1 MPVIS
6 RKTSTSFL
14 FLLSFYAFILLP
26 LTPLWAQPFELS
38 EDTDIFAPLIRHQ
51 PLEEAL
57 QSGGAYK
64 IEARVSDNIG
74 VTEVILYYRTHGNE
88 PYSSINMES
97 IWQGDYSAVIPKED
111 IAEPGLEYYI
121 QASDKAGNIS
131 QRAFP
136 FSPLTID
143 VLVAPKDKS
152 TDPVPPIPIPPVA
165 KKEDTML
172 TNEIL
177 PFERKP
183 FALSTEKPVE
193 TQAISEKKPWYK
205 KWWVWTIALAVIGG
219 VAAGSG
225 GGGGGAGAPTTGSI
239 DVSGPVP

>member
-1 MPVIS
+1 VSVIS
-6 RKTSTSFL
+6 RKTSTTFL

-74 VTEVILYYRTHGNE
+74 VSEVILYYRTYGNE

-121 QASDKAGNIS
+121 QASDLNGNTS
-131 QRAFP
+131 QHAFP
-136 FSPLTID
+136 FSPLRIE
-143 VLVAPKDKS
+143 VVVASKDGIEEEIV
-152 TDPVPPIPIPPVA
+152 TEPIPTER
-165 KKEDTML
+165 EDTIL
-172 TNEIL
+172 ANEIL
-177 PFERKP
+177 PVEREP
-183 FALSTEKPVE
+183 FALSTEKPLAPQ
-193 TQAISEKKPWYK
+193 TIPEKKPWYK
-205 KWWVWTIALAVIGG
+205 KWWVWTIALAVVGG
-219 VAAGSG
+219 VAAGSGG

>member
-38 EDTDIFAPLIRHQ
+38 ENTDIFAPLIRHQ
-51 PLEEAL
+51 PIEEAL
-57 QSGGAYK
+57 QSGGTYK

-74 VTEVILYYRTHGNE
+74 VTEVILYYRTQGQE
-88 PYSSINMES
+88 IYSSINMET
-97 IWQGDYSAVIPKED
+97 IWRGEYTTHIPKED
-111 IAEPGLEYYI
+111 IEVPGIEYYI
-121 QASDKAGNIS
+121 QASDQAGNIS

-143 VLVAPKDKS
+143 VFVAPKDKS
-152 TDPVPPIPIPPVA
+152 TDPVPPPPVA
-165 KKEDTML
+165 QKKEKILMS
-172 TNEIL
+172 EIL
-177 PFERKP
+177 SVEREP

-205 KWWVWTIALAVIGG
+205 KWWVWTIALAVVGG
-219 VAAGSG
+219 VAAAGSG